1 MTENL
6 YDVIG
11 NVTIPRMIRV
21 RQKFD
26 DTEITDIEKA
36 VRSELMRKEIC
47 STLKPGMRIAIA
59 AGSRGICH
67 HKDIIRTV
75 VSVLKE
81 KGACPF
87 IVPAMG
93 SHGGATAEGQAEL
106 LTCAQITESF
116 VGCPIV
122 SCMKTVKV
130 GKTSEGH
137 SVHIDKNAYEADGII
152 LIGKIKPHTAFRG
165 KYESGMMK
173 MMTIGLGKQYG
184 ASICHQAGFKNMAR
198 LVPLFGN
205 VILKQ
210 CNILFGLSVIENAYA
225 RTFMVKALTSRE
237 IPEEEPKLL
246 EIARSKMGK
255 ILFDDIA
262 VMAIDEIGKNYSGD
276 GQDPN
281 VTGRFITPYAANDVQ
296 IQKICVLD
304 LSAETHGIMVGIGC
318 VDVCT
323 SRVFQQARLEE
334 SYINAITSTVFTG
347 IHLPMILKNDYYAI
361 AACIKTCNE
370 VDLDR
375 IRMVRI
381 PNTLAIGEIYISESM
396 MKDAVSN
403 PCIEILGEPEE
414 MSFDPSGNLIKKEAF
429 WGSGK

>member
-1 MTENL
+1 MAENL
-6 YDVIG
+6 YDIIG
-11 NVTIPRMIRV
+11 KIKIPRMIRV

-26 DTEITDIEKA
+26 AVEITDIEQA
-36 VRSELMRKEIC
+36 VRREMQQKDIDDTIQS
-47 STLKPGMRIAIA
+47 GMRIAIA
-59 AGSRGICH
+59 VGSRGICH
-67 HKDIIRTV
+67 HKDIVKTV

-81 KGACPF
+81 KKAFPF

-93 SHGGATAEGQAEL
+93 SHGGATAKGQAEIL
-106 LTCAQITESF
+106 ASAQIVENY

-122 SCMKTVKV
+122 SSMETVKV
-130 GKTSEGH
+130 GETNEGH
-137 SVHIDKNAYEADGII
+137 SVHIDKRAYEADGII

-165 KYESGMMK
+165 SYESGMMK

-184 ASICHQAGFKNMAR
+184 ASICHQAGFKNMAH

-210 CNILFGLSVIENAYA
+210 CNILFGLSVIENAYG
-225 RTFMVKALTSRE
+225 RSFMVKALTGDK
-237 IPEEEPKLL
+237 IPDEEPKLL
-246 EIARSKMGK
+246 EIARTKMGS
-255 ILFDDIA
+255 ILFNNIA
-262 VMAIDEIGKNYSGD
+262 VLAIDEIGKNYSGD

-304 LSAETHGIMVGIGC
+304 LSEETRGIMVGIGC

-323 SRVFQQARLEE
+323 SRVLQQARLEE

-347 IHLPMILKNDYYAI
+347 IHLPMMLKNDYFAI

-370 VDLDR
+370 VDIDN

-381 PNTLAIGEIYISESM
+381 PNTLEIGEIYISESM
-396 MKDAVSN
+396 LEDAASN
-403 PCIEILGEPEE
+403 PCIEILGSPEE
-414 MSFDPSGNLIKKEAF
+414 MEFDNSGNLIKKEAF
-429 WGSGK
+429 WSH